1 MSHSAKLASLPRSAA
16 RIEPGDILS
25 PELRAFLDGVVVPAL
40 VNAYFSENDE
50 PKESEKIVA
59 PSVCASVT
67 CAPSG
72 DRRPK

>member
-1 MSHSAKLASLPRSAA
+1 MANAAKLASLPRTSA

-40 VNAYFSENDE
+40 VNAYFSRNDE
-50 PKESEKIVA
+50 PKESKKIVA
-59 PSVCASVT
+59 LSVWASVT